1 MRLSVFGISQ
11 NLAVCAVSAPAS
23 GRTIWITLLVVTC
36 LALISQV
43 FKIERHIWIVAIVV
57 IEPRLMVHDL
67 AEFMTTHLTDASVNG
82 LSISYIRIPCPT
94 PRTAFVK
101 LLLCHNFTK

>member
-11 NLAVCAVSAPAS
+11 NLTVCAVSAPAS
-23 GRTIWITLLVVTC
+23 GRTIWIALLVVTC

-43 FKIERHIWIVAIVV
+43 FKIEGHIWIVAIVV
-57 IEPRLMVHDL
+57 IEPRLMVHNFP
-67 AEFMTTHLTDASVNG
+67 EFMAANLTDASING
-82 LSISYIRIPCPT
+82 LSISNICIPCQT